1 MVLNHKKELDTN
13 RPTMF
18 RQKKKHS
25 GVPSMESQS
34 HQSPLT
40 PVKNR
45 ESSLPD
51 IRTSIILRWW
61 AIQIILLSGFMTYIL
76 AKFTLNVNL
85 SMLQQLILRLHLT
98 MVSLSQSMPIILSS
112 LLLLKI
118 TSMVFITFGVCT
130 IIRQK
135 LRMYDTTIV
144 KMRENYFSPLLL
156 SGVILLPALTL

>member
-25 GVPSMESQS
+25 GAPSMESQS
-34 HQSPLT
+34 HQSLLAL
-40 PVKNR
+40 VKR
-45 ESSLPD
+45 QESSLTD
-51 IRTSIILRWW
+51 IRASIILRWW

-76 AKFTLNVNL
+76 VKFTLSVNL

-98 MVSLSQSMPIILSS
+98 MVSLSQSMPVILSS

-118 TSMVFITFGVCT
+118 TLMVFITFGVCT
-130 IIRQK
+130 IIHQR
-135 LRMYDTTIV
+135 LRIYNTTIV